1 VGLLLAL
8 LLTVMVAPAPPTDAG
23 AKKTIT
29 LHFPLGP
36 TNPEQLVEPPNSLD
50 PAIDAPL
57 KVIVA
62 PPFFLAVF
70 LKVMTLVLLFPT
82 LTWPKVSA
90 P

>member
-1 VGLLLAL
+1 MGLLLAL
-8 LLTVMVAPAPPTDAG
+8 LLTVIVARAPPAEVG

-29 LHFPLGP
+29 LQFPLGP
-36 TNPEQLVEPPNSLD
+36 AKPVQLVEPPNSLD

-70 LKVMTLVLLFPT
+70 VKVITLVLLFPT
-82 LTWPKVSA
+82 LTVPKFSA

>member
-8 LLTVMVAPAPPTDAG
+8 LLTVIVEAAPPTDVG

-29 LHFPLGP
+29 LHLPLGP
-36 TNPEQLVEPPNSLD
+36 SKPLQLVVPPNSLD

-62 PPFFLAVF
+62 PPFFLAV
-70 LKVMTLVLLFPT
+70 LVKVMTLVLLFPT
-82 LTWPKVSA
+82 LTLPKFSE